1 VPFYPAAPRSTFDLK
16 RTHDQIVIEERAYD
30 EVVRVKGRRIA
41 PKGVP
46 VANPAFDKT
55 PPELVTGI
63 ITDLGLID
71 RPVDDHIKSV
81 IG

>member
-1 VPFYPAAPRSTFDLK
+1 M
-16 RTHDQIVIEERAYD
+16 IEERAYD

-55 PPELVTGI
+55 PPDLVAGI
-63 ITDLGLID
+63 VTDLGLIP
-71 RPVDDHIKSV
+71 RPVAESLRLQLV
-81 IG
+81 NSLRFGCAFGPVA

>member
-1 VPFYPAAPRSTFDLK
+1 MISNSTQ
-16 RTHDQIVIEERAYD
+16 DQVVIEERPYD

-46 VANPAFDKT
+46 VANPAFDRT
-55 PPELVTGI
+55 PPELVTAI
-63 ITDLGLID
+63 ITDLGLVQ
-71 RPVDDHIKSV
+71 RPVEENLRSV

>member
-1 VPFYPAAPRSTFDLK
+1 V
-16 RTHDQIVIEERAYD
+16 VIEERAYD

-55 PPELVTGI
+55 PPELVTAI
-63 ITDLGLID
+63 ITDLGLVQ
-71 RPVDDHIKSV
+71 RPVEENLRSV

>member
-1 VPFYPAAPRSTFDLK
+1 M
-16 RTHDQIVIEERAYD
+16 IEERAYD

-55 PPELVTGI
+55 PPDLVAGI
-63 ITDLGLID
+63 VTDLGLIP
-71 RPVDDHIKSV
+71 RPVAESLQAT